1 MPRGDEKMN
10 KLLSPFQLK
19 NKTAFD
25 RNAIH
30 QTAPIKVPEMR
41 RIQRIHF
48 VGIGGAGMGGIAEVL
63 LNEGYQIS
71 GSDISENLVVQ
82 RLKKLGAIVYMGHQ
96 ADNVIDASVIVVSTA
111 IDKDNPELVAAIT
124 HRIPIVRRAEMLAEL
139 MRFRHGIAIAGTHGK
154 TTTTS
159 LIASIFA
166 EDQLDPTFV
175 IGGLLNSAGTNA
187 RLGTSRYLIAEADE
201 SDASFLHLQP
211 MVAVITNIDADHMET
226 YQGDFE
232 KLKDTYIEFLHN
244 LPFYGLAVM
253 CIDNPV
259 VREILPRVGRQV
271 ITYGFSDDADVKA
284 VNYQQD
290 GGVSYFTVEIEGE
303 APLDLTLNL
312 PGQHNVLNALAGLAV
327 AKDEGVN
334 DCAIEKSLR
343 EFAGI
348 GRRFEQLANLSTV
361 NGEMILVDDYGHHPS
376 EVKATIKAMRNGWP
390 EKRLVMVFQPHRY
403 SRTRDLYEDFVE
415 VLSSVDVLFLL
426 DVYAAGEAAVVS
438 ADSKS
443 LARSIRQRGQI
454 EPIYVSDV
462 EQLPQLL
469 AAQLQNGDMLITQGA
484 GNIGSVARSLV
495 NHPLLRENDIKE
507 KHIKENVSVSK
518 DESKGEKKL

>member
-1 MPRGDEKMN
+1 MSNYMSPNAMN
-10 KLLSPFQLK
+10 KNSMH
-19 NKTAFD
+19 
-25 RNAIH
+25 I
-30 QTAPIKVPEMR
+30 PEMR
-41 RIQRIHF
+41 RVKRIHF

-71 GSDISENLVVQ
+71 GSDIGENQVVK
-82 RLKKLGAIVYMGHQ
+82 RLTGLGAIITIGH
-96 ADNVIDASVIVVSTA
+96 ARKNIEGASVIVVSTA
-111 IDKDNPELVAAIT
+111 IDQNNPELIAAKEL
-124 HRIPIVRRAEMLAEL
+124 RIPVVRRAEMLAEL

-166 EDQLDPTFV
+166 QGQLDPTFV

-187 RLGTSRYLIAEADE
+187 RLGSSRYLVAEADE

-211 MVAVITNIDADHMET
+211 MVSVITNIDADHMET

-244 LPFYGLAVM
+244 LPFYGLAVV

-259 VREILPRVGRQV
+259 VRELLPRISRQV
-271 ITYGFSDDADVKA
+271 ITYGFSEDADIRA

-290 GGVSYFTVEIEGE
+290 GGVSHFTVEVDGQP
-303 APLDLTLNL
+303 PLDMSVNL
-312 PGQHNVLNALAGLAV
+312 PGQHNVLNALAGVAV
-327 AKDEGVN
+327 AKDEGI
-334 DCAIEKSLR
+334 DDEAICNALS

-348 GRRFEQLANLSTV
+348 GRRFEQLGDLKTAAGV
-361 NGEMILVDDYGHHPS
+361 MVLVDDYGHHPS
-376 EVKATIKAMRNGWP
+376 EVKATILAMRTGWP
-390 EKRLVMVFQPHRY
+390 DKRLVMVFQPHRY

-415 VLSSVDVLFLL
+415 VLSEVDCLFLL
-426 DVYAAGEAAVVS
+426 DVYAAGEAPVVT

-454 EPIYVSDV
+454 EPVYVSDV
-462 EQLPQLL
+462 DMLPALL
-469 AAQLQNGDMLITQGA
+469 AAQLQDNDMVITQGA
-484 GNIGSVARSLV
+484 GSIGAVARGLA
-495 NHPLLRENDIKE
+495 NNPLLVQAE
-507 KHIKENVSVSK
+507 V
-518 DESKGEKKL
+518 L